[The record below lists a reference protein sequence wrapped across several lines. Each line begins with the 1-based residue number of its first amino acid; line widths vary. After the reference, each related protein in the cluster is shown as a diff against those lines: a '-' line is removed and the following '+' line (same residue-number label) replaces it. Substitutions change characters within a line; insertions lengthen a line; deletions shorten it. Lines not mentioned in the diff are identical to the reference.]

1 MLRKDMAANTTVT
14 EIKDRLNIVDVL
26 SSYIQLKKAGTNYKA
41 NCPFHNEKTASLIV
55 TPGKQIWHCF
65 GCGEGGDVFSF
76 LMKYENIEFKE
87 ALQIL
92 ADRAG
97 VKIPQYTPEN
107 KDQNLAEE
115 RSYKANELAA
125 KFYSEVL
132 KRSES
137 AKPAWEYVQ
146 KRGLKPNTLSEWLIG
161 YAPANDSRALE
172 NILAKKGFTQKE
184 LITAGL
190 VSLSERGSYDRFF
203 GRLTFPIW
211 NASGKIVGFTARV
224 LDSTSKA
231 AKYVNSPETPIYH
244 KSKIIFGLF
253 QARQAIRKQDEVIIV
268 EGNMDVIACHQAGF
282 KNVIGSSGTA
292 FTSEQ
297 FTLLSRYSRNL
308 KFAFDADQAG
318 VIASKRALD
327 FALEQ
332 GMNVSVVKIEGAK
345 DPDELIQKDP
355 KLFATAV
362 ADAPRYMDYFF
373 DLAFKKFDR
382 NSVTQKKQAA
392 AELVPMIAKLTDR
405 VEIAHYCKRL
415 STELDISEKTIYEE
429 VSMESVK
436 QKSKIL
442 GGQQSNQLKRQSN
455 PTDAFNLA
463 DHAND
468 RAKSL
473 EEHLVG
479 YALFPQNS
487 GKYQQ
492 IAMSSASKEDFSIPA
507 YREIFENLSRKFS
520 ENQNMISTEPIYFS
534 DTALQDAANMALFV
548 VESEYELDGQK
559 IFEKDQELLLKEF
572 KSHAAKIKLALL
584 VSEITRADREKDKN
598 KIAELNK
605 RFAELSKA
613 LKESEL

>member
-1 MLRKDMAANTTVT
+1 
-14 EIKDRLNIVDVL
+14 
-26 SSYIQLKKAGTNYKA
+26 
-41 NCPFHNEKTASLIV
+41 
-55 TPGKQIWHCF
+55 
-65 GCGEGGDVFSF
+65 
-76 LMKYENIEFKE
+76 
-87 ALQIL
+87 
-92 ADRAG
+92 
-97 VKIPQYTPEN
+97 
-107 KDQNLAEE
+107 
-115 RSYKANELAA
+115 
-125 KFYSEVL
+125 
-132 KRSES
+132 
-137 AKPAWEYVQ
+137 
-146 KRGLKPNTLSEWLIG
+146 
-161 YAPANDSRALE
+161 
-172 NILAKKGFTQKE
+172 
-184 LITAGL
+184 
-190 VSLSERGSYDRFF
+190 
-203 GRLTFPIW
+203 
-211 NASGKIVGFTARV
+211 
-224 LDSTSKA
+224 
-231 AKYVNSPETPIYH
+231 
-244 KSKIIFGLF
+244 
-253 QARQAIRKQDEVIIV
+253 VIIV

-415 STELDISEKTIYEE
+415 STELDIPEKTIYEE

-520 ENQNMISTEPIYFS
+520 ENHNLISTEPIYFS

>member
-1 MLRKDMAANTTVT
+1 MAANTTVT

-520 ENQNMISTEPIYFS
+520 ENQNMISTEPISFS
-534 DTALQDAANMALFV
+534 DIALQDASNMALFV

>member
-1 MLRKDMAANTTVT
+1 MAANTTVT

-41 NCPFHNEKTASLIV
+41 VCPFHNEKSASLIV
-55 TPGKQIWHCF
+55 TPSKQIWHCF

-97 VKIPQYTPEN
+97 VKLPKYTPEN
-107 KDQNLAEE
+107 KEQENSED

-132 KRSES
+132 KRSET

-146 KRGLKPNTLSEWLIG
+146 KRGLKAETLNEWLIG
-161 YAPANDSRALE
+161 YAPANDSHTIE
-172 NILAKKGFTQKE
+172 NLLTKKGFTRKE
-184 LITAGL
+184 LINAGL

-224 LDSTSKA
+224 LDSASKA

-292 FTSEQ
+292 FTAEQ
-297 FTLLSRYSRNL
+297 FAILSRYSRNL
-308 KFAFDADQAG
+308 KFAFDTDQAG

-355 KLFATAV
+355 KLFAKAI
-362 ADAPRYMDYFF
+362 AEAPRYMDYYF
-373 DLAFKKFDR
+373 DLAFQKFDR

-392 AELVPMIAKLTDR
+392 AELIPMIAKLSDR
-405 VEIAHYCKRL
+405 VEIAHYAKRL
-415 STELDISEKTIYEE
+415 ATELDIPEKTIYEE
-429 VSMESVK
+429 VSMENIK
-436 QKSKIL
+436 QKSKTL
-442 GGQQSNQLKRQSN
+442 GNQQVNSRTQTQNREM
-455 PTDAFNLA
+455 PYNLA
-463 DHAND
+463 SHSND
-468 RAKSL
+468 RSKSL
-473 EEHLVG
+473 EEHIIG
-479 YALFPQNS
+479 YALFNQNN

-492 IAMSSASKEDFSIPA
+492 FAMSSASEEDFGIPE
-507 YREIFENLSRKFS
+507 YREIFKATSQGSANFEK
-520 ENQNMISTEPIYFS
+520 TP
-534 DTALQDAANMALFV
+534 LQDVANMALFV
-548 VESEYELDGQK
+548 VESEYELEGQK
-559 IFEKDQELLLKEF
+559 IFEKNQQLLLKEF
-572 KSHAAKIKLALL
+572 KSYAAKNKLASL
-584 VSEITRADREKDKN
+584 VSEIAKADREKN
-598 KIAELNK
+598 RGKIAELNK
-605 RFAELSKA
+605 RFAELSKE

>member
-1 MLRKDMAANTTVT
+1 
-14 EIKDRLNIVDVL
+14 
-26 SSYIQLKKAGTNYKA
+26 
-41 NCPFHNEKTASLIV
+41 
-55 TPGKQIWHCF
+55 
-65 GCGEGGDVFSF
+65 
-76 LMKYENIEFKE
+76 
-87 ALQIL
+87 
-92 ADRAG
+92 
-97 VKIPQYTPEN
+97 
-107 KDQNLAEE
+107 
-115 RSYKANELAA
+115 
-125 KFYSEVL
+125 
-132 KRSES
+132 
-137 AKPAWEYVQ
+137 
-146 KRGLKPNTLSEWLIG
+146 
-161 YAPANDSRALE
+161 
-172 NILAKKGFTQKE
+172 
-184 LITAGL
+184 
-190 VSLSERGSYDRFF
+190 
-203 GRLTFPIW
+203 
-211 NASGKIVGFTARV
+211 
-224 LDSTSKA
+224 
-231 AKYVNSPETPIYH
+231 
-244 KSKIIFGLF
+244 
-253 QARQAIRKQDEVIIV
+253 
-268 EGNMDVIACHQAGF
+268 
-282 KNVIGSSGTA
+282 
-292 FTSEQ
+292 
-297 FTLLSRYSRNL
+297 
-308 KFAFDADQAG
+308 
-318 VIASKRALD
+318 
-327 FALEQ
+327 
-332 GMNVSVVKIEGAK
+332 
-345 DPDELIQKDP
+345 
-355 KLFATAV
+355 
-362 ADAPRYMDYFF
+362 MDYFF

-520 ENQNMISTEPIYFS
+520 ENQNMISTEPISFS
-534 DTALQDAANMALFV
+534 DIALQDASNMALFV